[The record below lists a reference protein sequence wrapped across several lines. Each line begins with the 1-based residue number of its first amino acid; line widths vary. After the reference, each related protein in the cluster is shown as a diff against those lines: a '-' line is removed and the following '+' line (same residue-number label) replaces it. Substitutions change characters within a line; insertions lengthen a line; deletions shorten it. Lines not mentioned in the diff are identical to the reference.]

1 MREISFIHAAD
12 IHLGSTLNL
21 GGQYSDQISDHIDNA
36 IYNTFTRICD
46 QAIENMVD
54 FVIFAGDVYDQES
67 RSVKANAF
75 FNEQCQRLASKNIPV
90 YIIAGNHD
98 PLTGYSN
105 LLEMPDNVHLFTEKQ
120 PESKKV
126 YDRNGEL
133 IAAISGFSYRNRA
146 ESQKVHLGYDPLPGV
161 WNIGLLHTQL
171 ENDNKNYIP
180 SSLKELIDIDGFHYW
195 ALGHIH
201 KYNLLYK
208 SRNKAVV
215 YPGIP
220 QGRDMGEEG
229 LGGAVLLR
237 LLPDSE
243 PELTFLSLSSVIYQK
258 IEIPIDSIKS
268 GNINDIQNLITDIS
282 DELLNSFFHLKIDNY
297 SFTDGFIVD
306 WVLTGRGEISEL
318 LEEKKDEVI
327 PFLINTLRQ
336 KLLKKTPFIWTRKIY
351 DRTGSPIDDYIIN
364 NNPVFNDIDKITMLL
379 KENSHFQEELLDEL
393 GTIWTNSNDQEE
405 IDYSKFELSEELFK
419 EILEQAKHK
428 ILEELIVRRDLS

>member
-21 GGQYSDQISDHIDNA
+21 GGQYSDQISEHIDNA

-46 QAIENMVD
+46 KAIENMVD

-67 RSVKANAF
+67 RSVRASIF
-75 FNEQCQRLASKNIPV
+75 FNEQCKRLAQKHIPV
-90 YIIAGNHD
+90 YLIAGNHD
-98 PLTGYSN
+98 PLVGYSN
-105 LLEMPDNVHLFTEKQ
+105 LVDIPDNVNLFTAKE
-120 PESKKV
+120 PETKKV
-126 YDRNGEL
+126 YDSDGEL

-146 ESQKVHLGYDPLPGV
+146 ESRKVHLVYDPIPGI

-180 SSLKELIDIDGFHYW
+180 SSLNELLSIDGFHYW

-201 KYNLLYK
+201 NYNLLHK
-208 SRNKAVV
+208 SRDKAVV

-229 LGGAVLLR
+229 LGGAVLSK
-237 LLPDSE
+237 LLPDTE
-243 PELTFLSLSSVIYQK
+243 PEITFLSLSPVIYQK

-268 GNINDIQNLITDIS
+268 GNINDIQSLITDIS
-282 DELLNSFFHLKIDNY
+282 DELLNSFFHLNIDNY
-297 SFTDGFIVD
+297 DYTDGFIVD
-306 WVLTGRGEISEL
+306 WVLTGRGDISGL

-327 PFLINTLRQ
+327 PYLIQILRQ
-336 KLLKKTPFIWTRKIY
+336 KLLKKNPFIWTRKIY
-351 DRTGSPIDDYIIN
+351 DRTGRPIDDFLIN

-379 KENSHFQEELLDEL
+379 KENCDFKGELLEEL
-393 GTIWTNSNDQEE
+393 GSIWTNSNDQEE

-419 EILEQAKHK
+419 EILEQARHK
-428 ILEELIVRRDLS
+428 ILEELLVRRDLS